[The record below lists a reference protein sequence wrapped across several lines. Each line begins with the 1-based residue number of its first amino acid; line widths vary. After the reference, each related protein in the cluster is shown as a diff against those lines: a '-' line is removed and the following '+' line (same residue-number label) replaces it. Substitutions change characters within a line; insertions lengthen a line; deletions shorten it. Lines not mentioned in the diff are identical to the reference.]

1 MIAKFLICK
10 TKESAEKL
18 RAMGFEEIPS
28 GAAGTFVF
36 LNKTPNEVSFGNSNE
51 EPFENLNEALFQ
63 ASNDIAYTDVLS
75 L

>member
-1 MIAKFLICK
+1 MTCKQVVDMVSKFLICK

-28 GAAGTFVF
+28 GAVGTFAF
-36 LNKTPNEVSFGNSNE
+36 LNKASNE
-51 EPFENLNEALFQ
+51 ASFE